1 MTARGDWRR
10 TADADVFS
18 LEARNA
24 VVTGLSSGIG
34 QAIAEALARQGAN
47 VAGDYRSNDEGAAE
61 TARRVEAHGR
71 EALVVPGDTGDEGH
85 VQDLAQQALERWG
98 SLDIWV
104 NNAARLMVRPFFETT
119 TEDWHGLLAA
129 NLHGYYYG
137 CKAAAERMRGN
148 GRGRGGAPGGG
159 RIINITSE
167 ADVQGI
173 SGLSAYVTAKGGIVG
188 LTKVLALELA
198 EHGITVNAVAPG
210 ATETPLNAVA
220 YTDAVRAT
228 YNARIGLG
236 RIGTPEEVA
245 DVVVFL
251 ASHASR
257 YITGQEIL
265 VDGGLSING
274 NVGHART

>member
-1 MTARGDWRR
+1 MS
-10 TADADVFS
+10 DVFS
-18 LEARNA
+18 LDGKNA

-34 QAIAEALARQGAN
+34 QAIAVALAREGAN
-47 VAGDYRSNDEGAAE
+47 VAGDYLRNSEGAAE
-61 TARRVEAHGR
+61 TVRLIQTQGR
-71 EALVVPGDTGDEGH
+71 EAFVMQGDTGDEAH
-85 VQDLAQQALERWG
+85 VQALAGATVERWG

-104 NNAARLMVRPFFETT
+104 NNAARLLVRPFLETT
-119 TEDWHGLLAA
+119 TDDWHGLLAA

-137 CKAAAERMRGN
+137 CKAAAQRMRGP
-148 GRGRGGAPGGG
+148 RPG

-173 SGLSAYVTAKGGIVG
+173 SGLAAYVTAKGGIVG

-198 EHGITVNAVAPG
+198 EHDITVNAVAPG

-220 YTDAVRAT
+220 YTPEVRAT

-236 RIGTPEEVA
+236 RIGVPEEVA
-245 DVVVFL
+245 DVVAFM

-257 YITGQEIL
+257 YISGQEIL
-265 VDGGLSING
+265 VDGALSING

>member
-1 MTARGDWRR
+1 MS
-10 TADADVFS
+10 DVYS
-18 LEARNA
+18 LSGRNA

-34 QAIAEALARQGAN
+34 QAIAVALAREGAN
-47 VAGDYRSNDEGAAE
+47 VAGDYLHNSAGAAE
-61 TARRVEAHGR
+61 TARRIQAHGR
-71 EALVVPGDTGDEGH
+71 EALILQGDTGDEAH
-85 VQDLAQQALERWG
+85 VEALADASVERWG

-104 NNAARLMVRPFFETT
+104 NNAARLLVRPFFETSS
-119 TEDWHGLLAA
+119 EDWHGLLAA

-137 CKAAAERMRGN
+137 CKAAAERMRG
-148 GRGRGGAPGGG
+148 PGPG

-198 EHGITVNAVAPG
+198 SYGITVNAVAPG

-220 YTDAVRAT
+220 YTPEVRAE
-228 YNARIGLG
+228 YSKRIGIG
-236 RIGTPEEVA
+236 RIGVPEEVA
-245 DVVVFL
+245 DVVAFV

-265 VDGGLSING
+265 VDGALSING
-274 NVGHART
+274 NVGHVKT

>member
-1 MTARGDWRR
+1 
-10 TADADVFS
+10 
-18 LEARNA
+18 
-24 VVTGLSSGIG
+24 
-34 QAIAEALARQGAN
+34 
-47 VAGDYRSNDEGAAE
+47 VAGDYLTNSEGAAE
-61 TARRVEAHGR
+61 TAGLIEAQGR
-71 EALVVPGDTGDEGH
+71 EALILQGDTGNEAH
-85 VQDLAQQALERWG
+85 IQALADATVARWG
-98 SLDIWV
+98 HLDIWV

-137 CKAAAERMRGN
+137 CKAAAERMRA
-148 GRGRGGAPGGG
+148 GGWG

-198 EHGITVNAVAPG
+198 EHGITVNAIAPG

-220 YTDAVRAT
+220 YTPEVRAE
-228 YNARIGLG
+228 YHKRIGIG
-236 RIGTPEEVA
+236 RIGVPEEVA
-245 DVVVFL
+245 DVVAFL

-265 VDGGLSING
+265 VDGALSING
-274 NVGHART
+274 NVGHARTSETGRAPG

>member
-1 MTARGDWRR
+1 MSDVYSLVGR
-10 TADADVFS
+10 T
-18 LEARNA
+18 A

-34 QAIAEALARQGAN
+34 QAIAVALAREGAD
-47 VAGDYRSNDEGAAE
+47 VAGDYLSNGPGAE
-61 TARRVEAHGR
+61 DTARAIEAQGR
-71 EALVVPGDTGDEGH
+71 QALVLQGDTGDEAH
-85 VQDLAQQALERWG
+85 VQALADAVMARWG
-98 SLDIWV
+98 HLDIWV

-119 TEDWHGLLAA
+119 TDVWHGLLAA

-137 CKAAAERMRGN
+137 CKAAAERMRLTGW
-148 GRGRGGAPGGG
+148 G

-220 YTDAVRAT
+220 YTPEVRAT

-236 RIGTPEEVA
+236 RIGLPEEVA
-245 DVVVFL
+245 DVVAFM
-251 ASHASR
+251 ASHGSR
-257 YITGQEIL
+257 YMTGQEIL
-265 VDGGLSING
+265 VDGALSING